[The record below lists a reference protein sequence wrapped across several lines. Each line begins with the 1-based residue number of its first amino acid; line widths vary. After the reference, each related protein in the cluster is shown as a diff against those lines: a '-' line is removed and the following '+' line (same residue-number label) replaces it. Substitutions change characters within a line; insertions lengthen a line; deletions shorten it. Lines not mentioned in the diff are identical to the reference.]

1 MCSASVTSGWG
12 SSLFSSTSE
21 EASLLLLFLLI
32 PLSEMAEVDERE
44 RERGGR
50 PDLTSSLEVFTWRRT
65 LRGLESRE
73 GGRALFIAEAALMD
87 DIVCMEY
94 RFGMPGRWGCFF
106 LCVCIM

>member
-1 MCSASVTSGWG
+1 MDRMCSASVTSGWG

-21 EASLLLLFLLI
+21 EGSLLLLI
-32 PLSEMAEVDERE
+32 PLSETTGVDERE

-87 DIVCMEY
+87 DIVCME
-94 RFGMPGRWGCFF
+94 
-106 LCVCIM
+106 

>member
-12 SSLFSSTSE
+12 SSLFSSVSE
-21 EASLLLLFLLI
+21 EGSLLLLLLRS
-32 PLSEMAEVDERE
+32 LSVDERE

-87 DIVCMEY
+87 DIVCME
-94 RFGMPGRWGCFF
+94 
-106 LCVCIM
+106 

>member
-1 MCSASVTSGWG
+1 MCSASVTSGCG

-32 PLSEMAEVDERE
+32 PLSEMAEVDERERE

-87 DIVCMEY
+87 DIVCME
-94 RFGMPGRWGCFF
+94 
-106 LCVCIM
+106 